1 MQGEAWDILK
11 SKFIEG
17 KIGMLITSIAS
28 SSEIQRLGR
37 ENGFE
42 TVLAFQP
49 MGTEYSVPTGGNNI
63 IMFESASDAEKEAA
77 AKFLEFLASDEIAAK
92 HNQETG
98 YFPVTETSMNHS
110 IVQEHLA
117 DFPSYQKALDQLQ
130 YAHSRPMTK
139 NWKNMY
145 TVILDE
151 LKACMTDTSA
161 DAKAAIESAAE
172 KCQKILDENPD

>member
-1 MQGEAWDILK
+1 
-11 SKFIEG
+11 
-17 KIGMLITSIAS
+17 
-28 SSEIQRLGR
+28 
-37 ENGFE
+37 
-42 TVLAFQP
+42 

-98 YFPVTETSMNHS
+98 YFPVTETSMEHS

-130 YAHSRPMTK
+130 YTHSRPMTK